1 MRLRLTVSF
10 CIVAMLIAA
19 DATIAIWAIGLAR
32 VLFPGPL
39 EPLAISFV
47 SVVALGLGGY
57 IVAACQS
64 MLAAWVSNALPHK
77 VDVF

>member
-1 MRLRLTVSF
+1 MKLRLTVSF
-10 CIVAMLIAA
+10 CIIATLVAA
-19 DATIAIWAIGLAR
+19 DATFAIWAIGLAR

-47 SVVALGLGGY
+47 SIVALGLGGC
-57 IVAACQS
+57 IVAAGQS

-77 VDVF
+77 AEVF